1 MSDTR
6 VNDDSVF
13 TSEWTFKFDC
23 RLLYSHSYF
32 HSSSSWLPAPSDPCS
47 YDPDLSTE
55 PFSALS
61 VSQHLLNI
69 LPPVT
74 VHRLS
79 CHAVTP
85 VWQVFI
91 PRRRR
96 RAAVP
101 LRVRRRKVP
110 CGFFASLT
118 IYMMPLH
125 VIYTG
130 LMVMLFRAAQ
140 ESTKPCAR
148 LFNAVQ
154 KRHLQMQTHRSRS
167 ACPHLH
173 LLLKFIKC
181 IFLIKKKYFL
191 NITLYMQR
199 QFLVTTPVKLQ
210 K

>member
-1 MSDTR
+1 MMTPFSL
-6 VNDDSVF
+6 VNLS
-13 TSEWTFKFDC
+13 FKFDW
-23 RLLYSHSYF
+23 RLLYSHSFF
-32 HSSSSWLPAPSDPCS
+32 HISPSWLPAPSDPCS

-55 PFSALS
+55 PFSVLS

-74 VHRLS
+74 VRRLS

-96 RAAVP
+96 RVAVP
-101 LRVRRRKVP
+101 LRVRRREAP

-118 IYMMPLH
+118 IYVMPLH

-140 ESTKPCAR
+140 ESTKPCAP

-154 KRHLQMQTHRSRS
+154 KHHLQMQTHRSRS
-167 ACPHLH
+167 AWPHLY

-181 IFLIKKKYFL
+181 IFFFFYPYNDSFWLPHL
-191 NITLYMQR
+191 
-199 QFLVTTPVKLQ
+199 
-210 K
+210 